1 MTTAEE
7 GRPATPQ
14 SMTAAVDGW
23 LKARLDKGEQPASDI
38 YAAGKEA
45 GFSEGQLK
53 RARRRMKGIVRRV
66 GFPPKCYWSLPA
78 PADEESVISTDDM
91 GAPIAVKH
99 KQASPPPRV
108 DANPVPDR
116 SKPMRLS
123 EMQTDERK
131 PPHWHPW
138 HDRDRV

>member
-1 MTTAEE
+1 MTPPKTAKL
-7 GRPATPQ
+7 Q

-23 LKARLDKGEQPASDI
+23 LKACLEKGEQPAGHI

-53 RARRRMKGIVRRV
+53 RARRRMKGVVRRA
-66 GFPPKCYWSLPA
+66 GFPSRCYWSLPVPAGHANITVSKAAPTALA
-78 PADEESVISTDDM
+78 PAV
-91 GAPIAVKH
+91 PR
-99 KQASPPPRV
+99 PPAV
-108 DANPVPDR
+108 DAR
-116 SKPMRLS
+116 KQLKLS

-138 HDRDRV
+138 HSRDS

>member
-1 MTTAEE
+1 MTTQKTAK
-7 GRPATPQ
+7 PQ

-23 LKARLDKGEQPASDI
+23 LKACLEKGEQPAGHI

-53 RARRRMKGIVRRV
+53 RARRRMGGVVRRA
-66 GFPPKCYWSLPA
+66 GFPSRCYWSLPV
-78 PADEESVISTDDM
+78 PADNANDTHTVYL
-91 GAPIAVKH
+91 GAPLAVKH
-99 KQASPPPRV
+99 KPAPPPPMV
-108 DANPVPDR
+108 DANPVPNR
-116 SKPMRLS
+116 SKSLKLS

>member
-1 MTTAEE
+1 MTTAKE
-7 GRPATPQ
+7 GRPATLQ

-66 GFPPKCYWSLPA
+66 GFPPKCYWSLPV
-78 PADEESVISTDDM
+78 PAGNANDTHTVYL
-91 GAPIAVKH
+91 GAPLAVKH
-99 KQASPPPRV
+99 KPASPPPMV

-116 SKPMRLS
+116 SKPLRLS
-123 EMQTDERK
+123 EMTDEKK
-131 PPHWHPW
+131 PPHPGLFTSSLK
-138 HDRDRV
+138 R